1 MSKLNL
7 LMLNYEFPP
16 IGGGGGNAHLQLLK
30 QFAGNE
36 QLKVDVLTSSPKPGL
51 VTENFAENVTIYK
64 VGINKKDLHYWR
76 KSEVISWLIKARR
89 QYRKMIHQNDYD
101 LVHAFFGFP
110 TAYLCLRTAKKLPYI
125 ISLRGSDVPGQNAR
139 LKLDYKILAPIFKTI
154 WKKATTLVACSRG
167 LKDRALKFLPTVS
180 IDVIPNGVDLERF
193 APEQNKQRAGALK
206 LITVGRLSVT
216 KRVELLIDAVE
227 ILHKQGLNLHLAVI
241 GGGSGEQSLRQLVKQ
256 KNLDDVIEI
265 TGRVDPQAMP
275 QLYRQSDIFVS
286 ATLQEGMS
294 NAMLEAMASA
304 LPLVTTACEGL
315 DELIENNGIIVQKPD
330 ARSIAQAIEKLA
342 RDENLYNQMSL
353 ASRLSA
359 ENFTWQNAA
368 LNYIQCYQKTLNLME
383 T

>member
-36 QLKVDVLTSSPKPGL
+36 QLKVNVLTSAPKPGL
-51 VTENFAENVTIYK
+51 LIENFAENVTIYK

-76 KSEVISWLIKARR
+76 KTEVISWLIKARR

-110 TAYLCLRTAKKLPYI
+110 TGWLCLRTAKIPYI

-154 WKKATTLVACSRG
+154 WKKATTLVACSQG
-167 LKDRALKFLPTVS
+167 LKNRALKFLPTVS
-180 IDVIPNGVDLERF
+180 IDVIPNGVDLEKF
-193 APEQNKQRAGALK
+193 TPEQNKLRTGALK

-227 ILHKQGLNLHLAVI
+227 ILHKQGLNLHLAVA
-241 GGGSGEQSLRQLVKQ
+241 GGGSGEQSLKQLVKQ
-256 KNLDDVIEI
+256 KNLTDVIEI
-265 TGRVDPQAMP
+265 TGRIDPQAMP

-304 LPLVTTACEGL
+304 LPIVTTPCEGL
-315 DELIENNGIIVQKPD
+315 DELIKNNGIIVEKPD
-330 ARSIAQAIEKLA
+330 ARSMANAINKLA

-359 ENFTWQNAA
+359 ENFTWKFVAEQY
-368 LNYIQCYQKTLNLME
+368 LNCYNRITEAK
-383 T
+383 

>member
-1 MSKLNL
+1 MTKLNL

-36 QLKVDVLTSSPKPGL
+36 QLKVDVLTSAPKPGL

-64 VGINKKDLHYWR
+64 VGINKKNLHYWR
-76 KSEVISWLIKARR
+76 KTEVISWLIKARR

-110 TAYLCLRTAKKLPYI
+110 TAYLCCKTAKKLPYI

-139 LKLDYKILAPIFKTI
+139 LKLDYKILAPLFKTI
-154 WKKATTLVACSRG
+154 WKKATALVACSRG
-167 LKDRALKFLPTVS
+167 LKDRALKFLPTAS
-180 IDVIPNGVDLERF
+180 IDVIPNGVDLEKF
-193 APEQNKQRAGALK
+193 TPEQNKSTSNTLK
-206 LITVGRLSVT
+206 LITVGRLSAT
-216 KRVELLIDAVE
+216 KRVELLINAVE
-227 ILHKQGLNLHLAVI
+227 ILHKQGRNLHLAVI
-241 GGGSGEQSLRQLVKQ
+241 GGGSGEQSLRQVVKQ
-256 KNLDDVIEI
+256 KNLADVIEI
-265 TGRVDPQAMP
+265 TGRLDPQAMP

-294 NAMLEAMASA
+294 NAMLEAAASA
-304 LPLVTTACEGL
+304 LPIVTTACEGL
-315 DELIENNGIIVQKPD
+315 DELIKNNGIIVEKPD
-330 ARSIAQAIEKLA
+330 AQSMAQAIEKLA

-359 ENFTWQNAA
+359 ENFTWQNTAKQY
-368 LNYIQCYQKTLNLME
+368 LLLYNKTFGE
-383 T
+383 GF